1 MSLLHTSDKMVNN
14 LITVAFAVTLA
25 LLYIDA
31 EFILLV
37 TAHVGVAHE
46 KDGVV
51 VVTRG
56 GGHKVQFDLGLL
68 LQGQSPDGQQRVG
81 LVVPYHHP
89 PAFLSFLVVKRKKT
103 IQIPIRSQ

>member
-1 MSLLHTSDKMVNN
+1 MSHSHTWEKIENN

-25 LLYIDA
+25 LLHINA

-37 TAHVGVAHE
+37 TAHVGVTHE

-56 GGHKVQFDLGLL
+56 GGYKVQFDFGLL
-68 LQGQSPDGQQRVG
+68 LQGQSSDGQQRVG

-89 PAFLSFLVVKRKKT
+89 PAFLSFLGRKQKT
-103 IQIPIRSQ
+103 KI